1 MMFVEPKPK
10 LFVFGACDL
19 HQSIKIDMIA
29 HKFTRDL
36 IRTEKDTLDFETC
49 NVPPFSTS
57 MLSLYTKPNELANRV
72 HETLIKTKNVR
83 RYHYALYKEIVKF
96 PYLKYFKENAGPK
109 DILVMNLSS
118 ELYTKI
124 KAKSETFTIIPI
136 PDARIYD
143 GKDQLHW
150 LYKEYINKDE
160 YIVPF
165 DDEQSL
171 NETYDVLQDFARDVY
186 EIFQDR
192 VVLVKTHVT
201 NLALGSTA
209 DIEKV
214 KIPLNGTIPFYKP
227 SRIMQDP
234 LDHTYAQRATNLLL
248 NKFRKW
254 YKAELPIVSVS
265 DGIFLD
271 YNHPYGYSPF
281 HLHISSCTKIGLN
294 IYDELVKIKNKT
306 QLKENIDDN
315 TNTNIK

>member
-1 MMFVEPKPK
+1 MIFKEPKSK

-19 HQSIKIDMIA
+19 HASVKIDAITTE
-29 HKFTRDL
+29 FNREL
-36 IRTEKDTLDFETC
+36 IRTGRDSLNFETC
-49 NVPPFSTS
+49 HVPPFSTS

-72 HETLIKTKNVR
+72 HDTLIKTKNVR

-96 PYLKYFKENAGPK
+96 PYIKYFKENAGSN

-143 GKDQLHW
+143 DKDQLHW
-150 LYKEYINKDE
+150 LYKEYIMKDE

-171 NETYDVLQDFARDVY
+171 NETYDVLQDFAIDIY

-201 NLALGSTA
+201 NLALGNAT
-209 DIEKV
+209 DIERV
-214 KIPLNGTIPFYKP
+214 QIPLNGTIPFYKP

-254 YKAELPIVSVS
+254 YKTELPIVSVTE
-265 DGIFLD
+265 GVFLD

-281 HLHISSCTKIGLN
+281 HLHSSSCEKIGLN
-294 IYDELVKIKNKT
+294 IYNELIKIRNKLLT
-306 QLKENIDDN
+306 QKENNNDN
-315 TNTNIK
+315 INI